1 MAEMIKI
8 KSAAADGFEFGAYHA
23 EAQGRRKGGIVVIQE
38 IFGIDEHVRRDV
50 DRWASLGFEAVAP
63 SLYER
68 REPGF
73 TAHHDE
79 AGVKAGIGH
88 AMASPYDQVLAD
100 LAACRDYLAP
110 RGKVCV
116 VGYCY
121 GGSYTWLSAGN
132 LDGLAAA
139 SSYYGSMVQANAAL
153 KPKCPTIVHLG
164 RTDGHIPADEVAA
177 AVAEHHPDV
186 PVYIYEGAGHG
197 FNNES
202 PERYN
207 AEAADLARHR
217 TLELFD
223 KA

>member
-1 MAEMIKI
+1 MGETIRI
-8 KSAAADGFEFGAYHA
+8 KSTAPDGFEFPAYHA
-23 EAQGRRKGGIVVIQE
+23 APTGERKGGVIVIQE
-38 IFGIDEHVRRDV
+38 IFGIDQHVRRDV
-50 DRWASLGFEAVAP
+50 DRWASLGFEAAAP
-63 SLYER
+63 ALYER

-73 TAHHDE
+73 VAEHSE
-79 AGVKAGIGH
+79 EGIKVGIAH
-88 AMASPYDQVLAD
+88 AMGSPREQVLAD
-100 LAACRDYLAP
+100 IAACRDYLAP

-121 GGSYTWLSAGN
+121 GGSFAWLSAGM

-164 RTDGHIPADEVAA
+164 RQDAGIPCDDVKA
-177 AVAEHHPDV
+177 AVEAANPNV
-186 PVYIYEGAGHG
+186 PVYIYDDAGHG

-202 PERYN
+202 PERYARES
-207 AEAADLARHR
+207 AELARKR
-217 TLELFD
+217 TLELFE